1 MLNRTQIT
9 THLYAITLAVVTTLT
24 LLAGVDTL
32 AVQEHAGT
40 QAAQAAAAA
49 ASQTAQAKAPRMRS

>member
-9 THLYAITLAVVTTLT
+9 THLYALTLAVVTTLT

-40 QAAQAAAAA
+40 QAAQATAAAA
-49 ASQTAQAKAPRMRS
+49 PQTAQAKAPRMRS